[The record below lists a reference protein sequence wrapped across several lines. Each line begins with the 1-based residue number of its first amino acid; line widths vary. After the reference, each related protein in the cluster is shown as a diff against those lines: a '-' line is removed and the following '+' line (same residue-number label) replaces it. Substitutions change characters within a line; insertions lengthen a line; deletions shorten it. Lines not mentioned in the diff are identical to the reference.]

1 MFFIRS
7 HNLPSRFFLCVSLV
21 LVNPEILNAQSDS
34 TARLA
39 GVVLAQETRQ
49 PLAGATI
56 DLNPGTRTTRSDQ
69 RGMFR
74 FEALPPGLYTLTVR
88 MLGRT
93 VNETQV
99 EVVARTMGLEILL
112 DRSAY
117 VLPPIEVLRS
127 RTELARGL
135 DDIPGSVQVIGRVE
149 SLKLNPL
156 GDVHETLRMAPG
168 VQVQDEEGFGL
179 RPNIG

>member
-56 DLNPGTRTTRSDQ
+56 DLNPGTRTTRSD
-69 RGMFR
+69 
-74 FEALPPGLYTLTVR
+74 
-88 MLGRT
+88 
-93 VNETQV
+93 
-99 EVVARTMGLEILL
+99 
-112 DRSAY
+112 
-117 VLPPIEVLRS
+117 
-127 RTELARGL
+127 
-135 DDIPGSVQVIGRVE
+135 
-149 SLKLNPL
+149 
-156 GDVHETLRMAPG
+156 
-168 VQVQDEEGFGL
+168 
-179 RPNIG
+179 